1 VWLQSDFAHRHRS
14 AARGYDVRWKI
25 LGALPSFQDNV
36 ATIEALR
43 RQLTC
48 DHPSAE
54 PLYEERYPFLD
65 RDLLE
70 FLFALPREQLV
81 RPGQRRSLMRRALA
95 GIVPDALLNRRRKAY
110 VARGSLASVSR
121 QAASLASPGSQMV
134 SASFAMVDGT
144 KLANVLE
151 KARCGQMVPTVNL
164 IRTLQLEQWLRTLV
178 QHGVIDLPRVAPVS
192 ISVREGWFKALRNS
206 AG

>member
-1 VWLQSDFAHRHRS
+1 MQSDFAHQHRS
-14 AARGYDVRWKI
+14 AARGYEVRWKI

-36 ATIEALR
+36 ATVEALR

-70 FLFALPREQLV
+70 FLFAVPRKQLV

-121 QAASLASPGSQMV
+121 QAASLAPPGSQMV
-134 SASFAMVDGT
+134 SASFGMVDGT

-151 KARCGQMVPTVNL
+151 KARWGQMVPTVNL
-164 IRTLQLEQWLRTLV
+164 IRTLQLEKWLRTLI
-178 QHGVIDLPRVAPVS
+178 HRCVIDPPQAVS
-192 ISVREGWFKALRNS
+192 VSMRVREGSFKALRNS
-206 AG
+206 SG